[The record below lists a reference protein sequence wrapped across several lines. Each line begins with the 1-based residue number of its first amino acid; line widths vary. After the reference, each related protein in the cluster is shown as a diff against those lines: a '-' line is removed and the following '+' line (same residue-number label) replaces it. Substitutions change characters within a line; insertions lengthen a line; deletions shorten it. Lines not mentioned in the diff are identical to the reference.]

1 MPTSPRRPAKKG
13 GSVKNPK
20 AAKVKR
26 YEIKPLRWVEISEYC
41 WFAKSIMGECRLWK
55 TEKGYWFSTRGS
67 RLNGTFSQAKLN
79 SERWYQQQLRRALR
93 KCKS

>member
-55 TEKGYWFSTRGS
+55 TEKG
-67 RLNGTFSQAKLN
+67 RLYLN
-79 SERWYQQQLRRALR
+79 QRILHYHPQENNYERHQKNRV
-93 KCKS
+93 